1 MKLFSWKKSNNVGVQ
16 QNTTAAP
23 VPIEQVSRDKTT
35 DDIAVAISLAV
46 HLYMVRLQEYENNM
60 ITFQQLM
67 KPYSPWSSKI
77 YGLRQV
83 PMYRPGNGNK
93 KG

>member
-1 MKLFSWKKSNNVGVQ
+1 MKLFFWKKSNNVEEQ
-16 QNTTAAP
+16 LNTTEPMP
-23 VPIEQVSRDKTT
+23 VEDVKMNNHT
-35 DDIAVAISLAV
+35 DDIAAAISLAV
-46 HLYMVRLQEYENNM
+46 HLYMNKLQEYENNM

-83 PMYRPGNGNK
+83 PMYRPGTPNK
-93 KG
+93 IG